1 MNINLP
7 ITTELYASSLKYI
20 ICASIAG
27 GAAKIYDD
35 IEDNYRLA
43 QLKTAH
49 NMETLK
55 GIHFIMFTIV
65 SIAYPLF
72 FISQY
77 IFTWLNKMFTPSS
90 FNNPYENSLF
100 SSFAF
105 LFLFLD
111 YSKVIHMSTDEY
123 VLIIIAILSAA
134 IEEAYDHIF
143 KYLNNND
150 ANTALLTEEVSFKK
164 LGGRII
170 WIICLIGLYLIC
182 DLSGSLQCNIFYFIT
197 YGFISCCTQFYSLYI
212 YKQPLS
218 QDKLKDPQPIIEE
231 KKEETQLKPEIKEDV
246 DLTGSTPPNI

>member
-1 MNINLP
+1 MDINP
-7 ITTELYASSLKYI
+7 TINNEIFTPSLKYI

-43 QLKTAH
+43 QLKTTH

-77 IFTWLNKMFTPSS
+77 IFTWLTKMFTPSS

-134 IEEAYDHIF
+134 TEEAYDYVFKHI
-143 KYLNNND
+143 NNHD
-150 ANTALLTEEVSFKK
+150 ENTVLLTEEVSFKK
-164 LGGRII
+164 LGVRII
-170 WIICLIGLYLIC
+170 WIICLIVLYLIC
-182 DLSGSLQCNIFYFIT
+182 DLSGSLQCNMFYFIT

-212 YKQPLS
+212 YKP
-218 QDKLKDPQPIIEE
+218 PQPIEVPPIIQE
-231 KKEETQLKPEIKEDV
+231 KKEEKVGSPEIKEDT
-246 DLTGSTPPNI
+246 DLFASTSKPTI